1 MTLRVALKHSTRY
14 AFDRSVALSPH
25 LIRLK
30 PAPHCR
36 TPIDAYSLNIS
47 GGPNFINWQQDPF
60 GNHLARVV
68 FPDKV
73 RYLQVDVELIVPM
86 TVINPFDFFLEDYA
100 EAFPFTYPDAL
111 KKELTPYLE
120 VNEDGPLLKQWLTGV
135 SLDERPTADFLVSI
149 NQRLQQDIEYLVR
162 MEPGV
167 QNSDETLDIKRGSCR
182 DSAWLLVQIFRH
194 LGLAARFVSGYL
206 IQLKADQQALDGP
219 SGTEVDFTDL
229 HAWTEVFI
237 PGAGW
242 IGLDPTSGLF
252 AGEGHIPLAATP
264 EPTSAAP
271 ITGASDKS
279 EVEFN
284 FSMSV
289 TRIHEDPR
297 VTRPY
302 SEEQWQSILALGD
315 KVDDQLNQQ
324 DLRLTM
330 GGEPTFVSIDDMDA
344 PEWTIAALGDDKRRL
359 SETLLHKLRAEF
371 APGSLVHYQ
380 QGKWYPGEPLPRWAL
395 ACYWR
400 KDGKALWQDEQW
412 LATFNEQ
419 ASTDKKT
426 RPAEVSVD
434 TARTFAAL
442 VANRLGVRDRFLI
455 PGYEDAYHY
464 LLQEAQ
470 QPIDVDLS
478 KEDLKDSDNRR
489 RLAALLQRG
498 LDEITGFVLP
508 LGRDVRRDRWQSSE
522 WPLRREALYLIPG
535 DSPMGLRLPLASLPE
550 SNRAEEHQPPSTFE
564 LRQPLADIHG
574 EVAARYT
581 AWQKD
586 TGARSPVSEQL
597 LDQPG
602 AMDEAEGIIH
612 TALCIEPRDG
622 QLFVFMPPVARL
634 EDYIDLLAS
643 VEQTAAEL
651 KIPVGIEGY
660 PPPSDPRLEKFMITP
675 DPGVIEVNIMPAS
688 NWPDAVRI
696 TETIYEAAR
705 QSRLGADKFMLDGR
719 HTGTGGGNH
728 VTLGG
733 ATPTDSPFLRRPDLL
748 ASMVTYW
755 QHHPALSYLFT
766 GMFMGPTS
774 QAPRIDEARHEALYE
789 LEIAFQQMPPGEVPQ
804 PWLVDRL
811 LRNLLTDITG
821 NTHRA
826 EFCIDKLYSPDSA
839 TGRLGLVELRGF
851 EMPPHARMSVMQQL
865 LIRALVARFAAD
877 PYRKPLVRWGT
888 ALHDR
893 WLLPHY
899 LWADMLDIL
908 SDLRDHGFDFDLDWL
923 APFLEFRFP
932 QYGQVQYD
940 QISLE
945 LRQAIEPWHVLG
957 EEVSGGG
964 TARYVDSSVERLQV
978 KVSGLV
984 PERHVLTCNG
994 RPVPLHSTGTKG
1006 EAVAG
1011 VRFRAWQPPSALHP
1025 MIPVHAPLV
1034 FDIVDTW
1041 NDRSLGGCTYHV
1053 SHPAGRNYE
1062 HFPVNANEAEAR
1074 RLSRFW
1080 SYGHTQG
1087 PLPVT
1092 ASVPRGEYPH
1102 TLDMRFDHV
1111 REAALKANRS
1121 GH

>member
-1 MTLRVALKHSTRY
+1 MTIR
-14 AFDRSVALSPH
+14 VALSPH
-25 LIRLK
+25 LVRLK

-36 TPIDAYSLNIS
+36 TPIDAYSLTVS
-47 GGPNFINWQQDPF
+47 GGPHFINWQQDPF
-60 GNHLARVV
+60 GNHLARLV
-68 FPDKV
+68 FPGKV
-73 RYLQVDVELIVPM
+73 RFLQVDVELIVPM
-86 TVINPFDFFLEDYA
+86 TVINPFDFFLEEYA
-100 EAFPFTYPDAL
+100 EQFPFTYPQEL

-120 VNEDGPLLKQWLTGV
+120 VSEHGPLLKKWLTDV
-135 SLDERPTADFLVSI
+135 SLEKRPTADFLVSI
-149 NQRLQQDIEYLVR
+149 NQRVQQAIEYLVR

-167 QNSDETLDIKRGSCR
+167 QNSEVTLDLKRGSCR

-206 IQLKADQQALDGP
+206 IQLTADQKALDGP
-219 SGTEVDFTDL
+219 SGTDVDFTDL
-229 HAWTEVFI
+229 HAWTEVFV

-252 AGEGHIPLAATP
+252 VGEGHIPLAAAP

-271 ITGASDKS
+271 ISGSSDKS
-279 EVEFN
+279 DVDFN

-315 KVDDQLNQQ
+315 QVDDQLNQQ

-344 PEWTIAALGDDKRRL
+344 PEWTIAALGEDKRRL

-395 ACYWR
+395 ACHWR
-400 KDGKALWQDEQW
+400 KDGKALWQNEQL
-412 LATFNEQ
+412 LATFND
-419 ASTDKKT
+419 AVPTDQTGKQNRAT
-426 RPAEVSVD
+426 VE
-434 TARTFAAL
+434 TAKTFAAL

-464 LLQEAQ
+464 LLKEAQ
-470 QPIDVDLS
+470 QPADVDLS
-478 KEDLKDSDNRR
+478 REDLKDDDNRR
-489 RLAALLQRG
+489 RLARVLQRG

-535 DSPMGLRLPLASLPE
+535 DSPLGLRLPLGSLPKA
-550 SNRAEEHQPPSTFE
+550 NRAEEHQAPSAFE

-574 EVAARYT
+574 EVAARYS
-581 AWQKD
+581 AWQAENSSPD
-586 TGARSPVSEQL
+586 PVSEQHI
-597 LDQPG
+597 DQPLPS
-602 AMDEAEGIIH
+602 DQAESIIH
-612 TALCIEPRDG
+612 TALCVEPRDG
-622 QLFVFMPPVARL
+622 QLYVFMPPLAKL

-643 VEQTAAEL
+643 VEQSAAEL
-651 KIPVGIEGY
+651 NLPVAIEGY
-660 PPPSDPRLEKFMITP
+660 PPPSDPRLEKFLITP

-688 NWPDAVRI
+688 NWPDVVRV
-696 TETIYEAAR
+696 TETIYESAR

-748 ASMVTYW
+748 ASMITYW

-865 LIRALVARFAAD
+865 LIRALVARFAAE
-877 PYRKPLVRWGT
+877 PYRKPLARWGT
-888 ALHDR
+888 SLHDR

-908 SDLRDHGFDFDLDWL
+908 GDLRDHGFDFDPDWL

-932 QYGQVQYD
+932 HYGQVQYD

-945 LRQAIEPWHVLG
+945 LRQAIEPWNVLG

-994 RPVPLHSTGTKG
+994 RPVPLHTTDTKG

-1011 VRFRAWQPPSALHP
+1011 IRFRAWQPPSALHP

-1074 RLSRFW
+1074 RLARFW
-1080 SYGHTQG
+1080 AHGHTQG
-1087 PLPVT
+1087 SLPVT
-1092 ASVPRGEYPH
+1092 AAVPRGEYPH
-1102 TLDMRFDHV
+1102 TLDMRFDHH
-1111 REAALKANRS
+1111 RESALRSDRS
-1121 GH
+1121 GN